1 MKIAKKNLPS
11 RGASA
16 AAACRIGSSS
26 PRSRTSPARR
36 TTPSSRTAPA
46 YPSRRESELPPSPA
60 PTNTLGRSALQRFFF
75 LSRAWRR
82 KSGDGTGNP
91 LRSAPFSGFTPGS
104 QKNSY
109 GALMSLA
116 KKKHLHFRIESAHP
130 PAGALCETSIRGVHA
145 VRTSWHTTSI
155 ACVVYL
161 PMSTAGSARGSV
173 EGSGLL
179 LPAGNAHHL
188 LYRLLPARAGGSRGH
203 VNSLGTATRQ
213 LHP

>member
-1 MKIAKKNLPS
+1 MI
-11 RGASA
+11 
-16 AAACRIGSSS
+16 
-26 PRSRTSPARR
+26 
-36 TTPSSRTAPA
+36 
-46 YPSRRESELPPSPA
+46 
-60 PTNTLGRSALQRFFF
+60 FFF
-75 LSRAWRR
+75 E
-82 KSGDGTGNP
+82 SGLAAEERGRDGEPTP
-91 LRSAPFSGFTPGS
+91 VCAFFRFHPWIPEEFLWGFDVLG
-104 QKNSY
+104 
-109 GALMSLA
+109 